1 MKLSDQIN
9 ADIMNAMRE
18 KDKIKLE
25 ALRAAKSAFILART
39 QEGAAAEISD
49 ADELKIIQKLIKQRV
64 DSAAI
69 YKDQSRTDLYEKE
82 VAEAKVLEV
91 YMPAQL
97 SSEELKLAIR
107 AIIEKTG
114 AKGPQDMGKVMGFAT
129 KELAGKT
136 DGKAISTM
144 VKELL
149 AQ

>member
-18 KDKIKLE
+18 KDKIKME

-39 QEGAAAEISD
+39 SEGASPELAD
-49 ADELKIIQKLIKQRV
+49 ADELKIIQKLIKQRM

-69 YKDQSRTDLYEKE
+69 YKGQSRTDLYEKE
-82 VAEAKVLEV
+82 VVEAKVLEA

-97 SSEELKLAIR
+97 SVDELKSILK
-107 AIIEKTG
+107 AIITKTG
-114 AKGPQDMGKVMGFAT
+114 ANGPQDMGKVMGTAT
-129 KELAGKT
+129 KELAGKA
-136 DGKAISTM
+136 DGKTISSL

-149 AQ
+149 GS

>member
-18 KDKIKLE
+18 KDKIKME

-39 QEGAAAEISD
+39 QEGAAHELAD
-49 ADELKIIQKLIKQRV
+49 ADELKIIQKLIKQRM

-69 YKDQSRTDLYEKE
+69 YKEQSRTDLYDKE
-82 VAEAKVLEV
+82 IAEAKVLEA

-97 SSEELKLAIR
+97 TGDEIKSALK
-107 AIIEKTG
+107 AIINKIG
-114 AKGPQDMGKVMGFAT
+114 AKGPQDLGKVMGVAT
-129 KELAGKT
+129 KELAGKA
-136 DGKAISTM
+136 DGKTISGL

-149 AQ
+149 GS